1 MKNIITLRFKT
12 APAEG
17 REAIKDNRNECRSM
31 GFLCYNYFTN
41 LGIGKENHTL
51 LFPNCPLA
59 DPLSLPGTLSTLLYQ
74 ALSPLSLPSPLSTLF
89 TKPQLGKA

>member
-1 MKNIITLRFKT
+1 MKNIITLLFKT

-17 REAIKDNRNECRSM
+17 KEAIKDNRNECRSM
-31 GFLCYNYFTN
+31 GFLCNYFTN

-59 DPLSLPGTLSTLLYQ
+59 DPLSLP
-74 ALSPLSLPSPLSTLF
+74 SPLSTLF
-89 TKPQLGKA
+89 TKPPRHSLYQAPAW